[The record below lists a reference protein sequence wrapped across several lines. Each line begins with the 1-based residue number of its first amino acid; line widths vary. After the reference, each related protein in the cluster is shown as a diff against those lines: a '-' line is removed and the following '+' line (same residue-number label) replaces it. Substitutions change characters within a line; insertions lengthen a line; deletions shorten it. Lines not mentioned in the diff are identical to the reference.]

1 MTAGYE
7 SLMFLLI
14 SDNQDRLLGWEESD
28 RKYCRDI
35 LSIMVVIMSTAITI
49 YFGEWIKSVLLINL
63 IVLLLL
69 V

>member
-1 MTAGYE
+1 MGKIY
-7 SLMFLLI
+7 
-14 SDNQDRLLGWEESD
+14 